1 MLKYKYLKRALDI
14 FIAYFSLIFSYIP
27 MLIIALLIYFIDGGP
42 IIFKQVRVGK
52 DGKLFVCYKFKTMRN
67 DAPKNLST
75 EQFKNSSDYITH
87 LGGILRRMSL
97 DELPQLFNVLCGD
110 MSIVGPRPALWNQH
124 DLIELRDSY
133 RKSAGNQDL
142 ISTSD
147 SIIDS
152 IFISSNDLRPGL
164 TGWAQVNGRDELP
177 IEVKAA
183 FDGEYLEKISF
194 WFDCKCFVKTI
205 TSVLKSDGVVEGKA
219 E

>member
-42 IIFKQVRVGK
+42 IIFKQLRVGK

-75 EQFKNSSDYITH
+75 EQFKNSSDYITP

-110 MSIVGPRPALWNQH
+110 MSIVGPRP
-124 DLIELRDSY
+124 LIPEE
-133 RKSAGNQDL
+133 
-142 ISTSD
+142 TSMHK
-147 SIIDS
+147 IRR
-152 IFISSNDLRPGL
+152 SNGVYDVRPGI
-164 TGWAQVNGRDELP
+164 TGLAQVCGRDRLSDNRKAECD
-177 IEVKAA
+177 IIYVKNMHFSSDVRILAGTLA
-183 FDGEYLEKISF
+183 KVFS
-194 WFDCKCFVKTI
+194 
-205 TSVLKSDGVVEGKA
+205 SDGIIRR
-219 E
+219 